1 MVILCYLGF
10 SVFCL
15 FFFTS
20 VFLCPTP
27 WSFIKSACIQV
38 LVFSSV
44 LLHPLLS
51 LLCFAQCCSVQ
62 LWLYSSLQPCSAC
75 SLLHLGPPALLHIT
89 PAVCWF
95 LPMSVVTAFLLVIVS
110 LFIQALNF
118 LKLPQS
124 HVWGLI
130 P

>member
-1 MVILCYLGF
+1 MDGYTVLSG
-10 SVFCL
+10 VFVFPFVL
-15 FFFTS
+15 FHFC
-20 VFLCPTP
+20 VPV
-27 WSFIKSACIQV
+27 CIQV
-38 LVFSSV
+38 VVFSSV

-51 LLCFAQCCSVQ
+51 LFCFAQCCSVQ
-62 LWLYSSLQPCSAC
+62 LCLYSSLNKEFILQPCSAC
-75 SLLHLGPPALLHIT
+75 SLLHLGPLALLHIT

-124 HVWGLI
+124 HVWGE
-130 P
+130 